1 MRGRAEDPY
10 VDAGPINPV
19 GRLVGCGPGGS
30 NRSSP
35 TKPIRVH
42 SVAELDKPLTQ
53 PDEHGCGPAG
63 LGEVSEEMADAH
75 VPHSAS
81 GDVQF

>member
-1 MRGRAEDPY
+1 MRGSMEDSY
-10 VDAGPINPV
+10 IDAGLINPV

-35 TKPIRVH
+35 TRPICVD
-42 SVAELDKPLTQ
+42 SVAEVDKPLTQ
-53 PDEHGCGPAG
+53 PDEHGCGSAG
-63 LGEVSEEMADAH
+63 LREVSEEMADAQ

-81 GDVQF
+81 GSAQL